1 MARYRFSDGK
11 MVVASSPEEF
21 VKNMRDS
28 SWFPGQDTEDFMEL
42 VSERGEKI
50 GIDIR
55 SDSAYNFLTDLIK
68 VGIVA
73 LEAETYWN

>member
-1 MARYRFSDGK
+1 MAKYRFSDGK

-21 VKNMRDS
+21 VKNMRNS
-28 SWFPGQDTEDFMEL
+28 SWFPGRDTDDFMEL
-42 VSERGEKI
+42 VSERGEKV
-50 GIDIR
+50 GVTIR

-68 VGIVA
+68 VGLVE